1 MTKGSADVRHRK
13 VVRAAGMELNRIASA
28 MKARR
33 GIVPDGG
40 DDHVDAVVA
49 AMRAMAAMCDA
60 SRGETGAQVKR
71 RALGISAASAGDRAA
86 WHAANALLVT
96 INNLAIAAGLDPY
109 EGLRP

>member
-1 MTKGSADVRHRK
+1 MTNGTADVRHRK
-13 VVRAAGMELNRIASA
+13 VVRAAGIELNRIASA

-33 GIVPDGG
+33 GIVPEGG

-49 AMRAMAAMCDA
+49 AMRTMAAMCDA
-60 SRGETGAQVKR
+60 SRGETCAQVKR
-71 RALGISAASAGDRAA
+71 RAIEFSAASDGDRAA

-96 INNLAIAAGLDPY
+96 VNNLAAAAGLDPF